1 MGICESEANNPE
13 KENLS
18 KKNRLQPFHAPIRSQ
33 KIFQNLPKNNGPNI
47 LSQTDII
54 SHKEH
59 LETKPIIYKYK
70 STYGQNNEQ
79 ITLVT
84 ESLYNSLTNIKKGN
98 SKDNINSIDE
108 TLNESS
114 SQVYEIIADGKMDED
129 KVKQSTDETTIDNY
143 IEYIGN
149 RNDDIKKNRIDIY
162 NNKKI
167 KEKNN
172 YINKDWE
179 LYI

>member
-1 MGICESEANNPE
+1 MGICESEANNPQ
-13 KENLS
+13 KKNVLA
-18 KKNRLQPFHAPIRSQ
+18 KNRLQPFHAPIHNQ
-33 KIFQNLPKNNGPNI
+33 KIFQNLPTNNGLSI

-59 LETKPIIYKYK
+59 NQTKPIIYKYK
-70 STYGQNNEQ
+70 STYGKNNEQ
-79 ITLVT
+79 TTLVT
-84 ESLYNSLTNIKKGN
+84 ESLYNSLSNIKKEN

-114 SQVYEIIADGKMDED
+114 SQVFEIIADGKMDED

-149 RNDDIKKNRIDIY
+149 KNDDIKKNRIDIY
-162 NNKKI
+162 NSKKLKKKI
-167 KEKNN
+167 
-172 YINKDWE
+172 
-179 LYI
+179 